1 MPLRLHN
8 YSLHLATASNRTIIL
23 DDVDCEFHS
32 GTTTYILGK
41 NGSGKS
47 SLLLSL
53 AWAPYYS
60 VTGDITLHSE
70 DILNLDASERSER
83 GIFIAL
89 QSIPSIPGVTYGEF
103 LRTIYA
109 HKIQRDN
116 PEFKI
121 SPFVFGRMLQKHLD
135 ELHLSKDILKRE
147 VNVGFSG
154 GEKRRLEL
162 LQMRLLDPSVIL
174 LDEIESWL
182 DIWVFELLISE
193 LTKLRS
199 EWKTLII
206 VTHNF
211 ELMRRIG
218 WDQIVILENG
228 KIIKTEQFS
237 EVSREE
243 LGQYFDYHPDH
254 A

>member
-1 MPLRLHN
+1 MH
-8 YSLHLATASNRTIIL
+8 
-23 DDVDCEFHS
+23 DDANISD
-32 GTTTYILGK
+32 
-41 NGSGKS
+41 
-47 SLLLSL
+47 
-53 AWAPYYS
+53 
-60 VTGDITLHSE
+60 
-70 DILNLDASERSER
+70 LDASKRSAL

-103 LRTIYA
+103 LRTIYT
-109 HKIQRDN
+109 HKIQREN

-162 LQMRLLDPSVIL
+162 LQMRLLDPSIIL
-174 LDEIESWL
+174 LDEIESGL
-182 DIWVFELLISE
+182 DIGVFELLISE
-193 LTKLRS
+193 LTRLRS

-218 WDQIVILENG
+218 WDQILILESG
-228 KIIKTEQFS
+228 KLIKTEKFS
-237 EVSREE
+237 DISSEE

>member
-1 MPLRLHN
+1 MSLRLLH
-8 YSLHLATASNRTIIL
+8 YELSLISTSHPKKIL
-23 DDVDCEFHS
+23 EDINCEFIS

-53 AWAPYYS
+53 AWAPYYNAA
-60 VTGDITLHSE
+60 GDITLHSE
-70 DILNLDASERSER
+70 DILNLDASKRSAL

-103 LRTIYA
+103 LRTIYT
-109 HKIQRDN
+109 HKIQREN

-162 LQMRLLDPSVIL
+162 LQLRLLDPSIIL
-174 LDEIESWL
+174 LDEIESGL
-182 DIWVFELLISE
+182 DIGVFELLISE
-193 LTKLRS
+193 VTKLK
-199 EWKTLII
+199 EQNKTLII

-218 WDQIVILENG
+218 WDQIIILESG
-228 KIIKTEQFS
+228 KLIKTEKFS
-237 EVSREE
+237 DISSEE
-243 LGQYFDYHPDH
+243 LSQYFDYHPDH

>member
-1 MPLRLHN
+1 MSLQLRN
-8 YSLHLATASNRTIIL
+8 YNVHLSAESNPATIL
-23 DDVDCEFHS
+23 NDIQCEFTP

-53 AWAPYYS
+53 AWAPYYTTHGTAFLS
-60 VTGDITLHSE
+60 EVDIS
-70 DILNLDASERSER
+70 NFDASKRSAL

-103 LRTIYA
+103 LRTIYT
-109 HKIQRDN
+109 HKIQREN

-135 ELHLSKDILKRE
+135 ELHLSKDFLKRE

-162 LQMRLLDPSVIL
+162 LQLRLLEPNIIL
-174 LDEIESWL
+174 LDEIESGL
-182 DIWVFELLISE
+182 DIGVFELLISE
-193 LTKLRS
+193 LMRLRS

-211 ELMRRIG
+211 ELMRRVG
-218 WDQIVILENG
+218 GDQILIIESGNL
-228 KIIKTEQFS
+228 IKTEQFS
-237 EVSREE
+237 DISSTE
-243 LGQYFDYHPDH
+243 LTQYFDYHPEH